1 MEIESILVLYL
12 SAVMPSNIFRTL
24 RSALSLPFLSLPL
37 STNIYLLEVILIL
50 QADCSYKALELFLRE
65 SSTSKYRDGT
75 RQEDWRPKIL
85 GVSILRSKNLA
96 FSYYLFP
103 SCPIT
108 GDNAIIRDTFN
119 QSLIR
124 QTESNFGIIAT
135 CVLLSETRNCR
146 WATQRIAHDSTL
158 SKWCDLF
165 ICLFIWIAEKQVRG
179 ELSGE
184 EISAVDRMLF
194 Q

>member
-24 RSALSLPFLSLPL
+24 RSATFLAPA
-37 STNIYLLEVILIL
+37 TIYKHIPTSGNLDSAGRLQLLRP
-50 QADCSYKALELFLRE
+50 CSFFLRE
-65 SSTSKYRDGT
+65 RSTSKYRDGT

-85 GVSILRSKNLA
+85 GSVSILRSRGLA

-108 GDNAIIRDTFN
+108 GDNAIIRDIFN

-124 QTESNFGIIAT
+124 QTESNFGKIAT

-146 WATQRIAHDSTL
+146 WAMQRIVHGSTL

-165 ICLFIWIAEKQVRG
+165 GYILWIAEKQVRG
-179 ELSGE
+179 EWSGE
-184 EISAVDRMLF
+184 EISAVERMLS